1 MPDFYPSLPDLPK
14 RGNNSFLKSPHS
26 VRAGG
31 IQWPF
36 VRCEVWIFLPAKGR
50 KALKILVCDGMHE
63 SGLAILQGFR
73 ELQVDVPE
81 QISPLEVKESISQ
94 YDAVVVRSRT
104 RITAEVLRDACRL
117 KVIGRAGT
125 GVDNI
130 DVQAASARG
139 ILVMN
144 TPGAN
149 AMAAAE
155 HTLAMIL
162 SLARHVP
169 QATQSMKEGRWEKKR
184 FVGTELFH
192 QTLGII
198 GLGKIGS
205 IVADRAIAMKMDVI
219 AYDPHI
225 LPEAAAILGVESVS
239 LDELLAR
246 SDFITL
252 HTPST
257 AETRRIIN
265 RENLAKTKPGVRII
279 NCARGDL
286 VDEDALHEFLRSGHV
301 AGAALD
307 VFAQEPPKG
316 SPLLKLDNVVL
327 TPHLGASSIQAQANV
342 SRTIASQ
349 IADYLLYGIIRNAVN
364 FPSINPKD
372 YEKIRP
378 YLVLAER
385 LGSLQGQICSPVQRL
400 EIEYSGSELE
410 TLPLQPLTQTVI
422 KGLLDPVLAEKVNL
436 VNAPLLLRERQIE
449 LLASSTSEAPGYTG
463 MITVRV
469 RGKKGESSAAGTV
482 FPGGELRLVR
492 LNNYRLEAELEGIN
506 LIVQNLDKPGTIGFI
521 GTTLGNFN
529 VNIANMHLSRTPQ
542 RDRAIAIIRIDE
554 EAPQEAL
561 DALRTHPNIVSVEQF
576 KLNAGAQ

>member
-1 MPDFYPSLPDLPK
+1 MK
-14 RGNNSFLKSPHS
+14 CR
-26 VRAGG
+26 
-31 IQWPF
+31 
-36 VRCEVWIFLPAKGR
+36 LPAEGR
-50 KALKILVCDGMHE
+50 KNTLKILICDGMHE
-63 SGLAILQGFR
+63 SGLAILQAAK

-81 QISPLEVKESISQ
+81 QISLDEVKKRISE

-104 RITAEVLRDACRL
+104 RITADVLEGAHRL

-130 DVQAASARG
+130 DVQAASAGG

-169 QATQSMKEGRWEKKR
+169 QATQSMREGRWEKKR
-184 FVGTELFH
+184 FVGTELYH

-205 IVADRAIAMKMDVI
+205 IVADRALSMKMDVL

-257 AETRRIIN
+257 PDTRRIIN
-265 RENLAKTKPGVRII
+265 RESLAKTKPGVRII

-286 VDEDALHEFLRSGHV
+286 VDEEALVAFLEQGHV

-316 SPLLKLDNVVL
+316 SPLLKLENVIF

-342 SRTIASQ
+342 SRAIASQ

-364 FPSINPKD
+364 FPSISPKD
-372 YEKIRP
+372 YERIRP
-378 YLVLAER
+378 YLILAER

-400 EIEYSGSELE
+400 EIEYSGSELQ
-410 TLPLQPLTQTVI
+410 TLPIQPLTQTVI

-449 LLASSTSEAPGYTG
+449 LLASTTSEDRGYTG

-469 RGKKGESSAAGTV
+469 KGRQVESSAAGTV
-482 FPGGELRLVR
+482 FPGGEIRLVR
-492 LNNYRLEAELEGIN
+492 LNSYRLEAELEGTN
-506 LIVQNLDKPGTIGFI
+506 LIIQNLDKPGTIGFI
-521 GTTLGNFN
+521 GTTLGNYD

-542 RDRAIAIIRIDE
+542 RDKAIAIIRIDE
-554 EAPQEAL
+554 EAPPEAL
-561 DALRTHPNIVSVEQF
+561 TALRAHPNILSVEQF
-576 KLNAGAQ
+576 KLDGGER